1 MMERIDLESKTDIKN
16 FQQGNAKLEILNKY
30 TPFICAGIRYM
41 RDYKINVILDKCNH
55 FDVWSLLIL
64 EMFINYINDFQ
75 LIRLQLLVESDLGS
89 GLTILFMCN
98 QGCIANQ
105 ISKTQIVYN
114 QCILLFVSFLAIYLK
129 YLLIY

>member
-1 MMERIDLESKTDIKN
+1 
-16 FQQGNAKLEILNKY
+16 
-30 TPFICAGIRYM
+30 M
-41 RDYKINVILDKCNH
+41 RDCKISVILDKCNH

-75 LIRLQLLVESDLGS
+75 LIRLQLLVESDFGS

-114 QCILLFVSFLAIYLK
+114 QCILLFVSFLAIFRNTFYFK

>member
-16 FQQGNAKLEILNKY
+16 FQQGIAKLEILDKY
-30 TPFICAGIRYM
+30 TPSICAGIRYM
-41 RDYKINVILDKCNH
+41 RDYKINFILDKCNH

-75 LIRLQLLVESDLGS
+75 LIRLQLLVESDLVS

-114 QCILLFVSFLAIYLK
+114 QCSLLFVSFLAIYL
-129 YLLIY
+129 LF